1 MWPRTT
7 MAAVFLVAA
16 SMGLSLVHPWGD
28 VRNVARDGGFLE
40 GSKVPQPVRETLETK
55 CADCH
60 SNRTHWP
67 VYSRIAPG
75 SWLMEHDVYT
85 GRSAMNLSRWGGM
98 SGEDRISAL
107 TRIAAEVRSGEM
119 PPAPYALMHPAN
131 RLTDEEKKAITAW
144 AKDERKQ
151 IRATSNQQKGAGTQ

>member
-1 MWPRTT
+1 